1 MGEIKFRMAALT
13 NVGRI
18 RTNNEDNFL
27 VDSDLSD
34 DKCFF
39 TQNEQKDLGGKGA
52 LLVVADGMGGMNAGE
67 VASRLA
73 VETIQEYFSAER
85 LTAEVIRDRQSVERY
100 MKMTIVAADQ
110 AIKER
115 SRKDASTSGMGTTVV
130 MAWLLKGQVYVA
142 WCGDSRA
149 YAWHQ
154 ETGLRQLSKDHSYVQ
169 ELVDNG
175 KLDAENA
182 FDHPDSNIITRSL
195 GDPRKTAEPDFRAEE
210 LYEGEVILLCSDG
223 LCGMIRDREIEAVV
237 RNNPEDMKVCGEAL
251 IEAALQA
258 GGHDNVTVTLCRIVS
273 GGKIPVAPDVNTEKK
288 GEILNPLRKNKKI
301 LEYLLGGILMLGLGI
316 GIGYYFSRP
325 AEPVDKTVEKPVGPE
340 GKDSLNL
347 LQKGIEG
354 GIESVGKSVMENPEA
369 VREKENEKEGSK
381 GQQEGGKQNGIQ
393 PGPGEQEMEKD
404 TSKVSS
410 RLNRIGQETGQQQ
423 NISRIDPQERGKG
436 EEHPQKD
443 TLRKGIENLN
453 PLPGETE
460 VNTKPEEQP
469 GDSLKLKEGKKG
481 KKGTGGQEGEK

>member
-39 TQNEQKDLGGKGA
+39 TQNEQKNLGGKGA

-100 MKMTIVAADQ
+100 MKMTVVAADQ

-149 YAWHQ
+149 YAWHP

-169 ELVDNG
+169 ELVDSG
-175 KLDAENA
+175 KLNEENA

-237 RNNPEDMKVCGEAL
+237 RNNPEDMRVCGEAL

-325 AEPVDKTVEKPVGPE
+325 AEPVDKTMEKPVGPE

-354 GIESVGKSVMENPEA
+354 GIESVGKSVTEDPEA

-381 GQQEGGKQNGIQ
+381 GQQEGGKQNGTQ
-393 PGPGEQEMEKD
+393 AGSGEQEVGKD
-404 TSKVSS
+404 TSKVPS
-410 RLNRIGQETGQQQ
+410 RLNRIEQETEQQQ
-423 NISRIDPQERGKG
+423 IINRIDPQKIGK
-436 EEHPQKD
+436 EEQHPQKD
-443 TLRKGIENLN
+443 TLRKRGENLN

-460 VNTKPEEQP
+460 VITKPEEQP
-469 GDSLKLKEGKKG
+469 RDSLKLKEG